1 MSNILNFYCKTSFVA
16 GFIIGASRTYT
27 NSKPPEEI
35 LASGFLG
42 GIIAP
47 IVIPYYMIKHS
58 QVDEIPPG
66 LKKLLEGISQQSPN
80 DTSRPSPNPP
90 KELK

>member
-1 MSNILNFYCKTSFVA
+1 MSAVFNFYCKTSFIA

-27 NSKPPEEI
+27 NAKPPEEI
-35 LASGFLG
+35 LISGFLG

-47 IVIPYYMIKHS
+47 VVIPYYMIKHS
-58 QVDEIPPG
+58 QIETPLE
-66 LKKLLEGISQQSPN
+66 LKQLLEGIFQQYPN
-80 DTSRPSPNPP
+80 DTSHPSPHPP

>member
-1 MSNILNFYCKTSFVA
+1 MSNIFNFYCKTSFVA
-16 GFIIGASRTYT
+16 GFIIGASRSYT
-27 NSKPPEEI
+27 NSKPSEEI
-35 LASGFLG
+35 LTSGFIG

-47 IVIPYYMIKHS
+47 FAIPYYMFKHS
-58 QVDEIPPG
+58 EVKIPPE

-80 DTSRPSPNPP
+80 DTSRPSPHPP

>member
-1 MSNILNFYCKTSFVA
+1 MTSIINFYCKTSFVA
-16 GFIIGASRTYT
+16 GFIIGASRSYT

-35 LASGFLG
+35 LVSGFLG

-47 IVIPYYMIKHS
+47 VIIPYYMIKHS
-58 QVDEIPPG
+58 QVDDIPPL
-66 LKKLLEGISQQSPN
+66 LKKLLEGISQQFPN
-80 DTSRPSPNPP
+80 DISHPSPHPP

>member
-1 MSNILNFYCKTSFVA
+1 MSAVFNFYCKTSFVA

-27 NSKPPEEI
+27 KPPEEI
-35 LASGFLG
+35 LISGFLG

-47 IVIPYYMIKHS
+47 VVIPYYMIKHS
-58 QVDEIPPG
+58 QIETPLE
-66 LKKLLEGISQQSPN
+66 LKQIIEGIFQQSPN
-80 DTSRPSPNPP
+80 DTSRPSHRPP

>member
-1 MSNILNFYCKTSFVA
+1 MSAVINFYCKTSFVA

-27 NSKPPEEI
+27 NTNPPEEI
-35 LASGFLG
+35 LVSGFLG

-47 IVIPYYMIKHS
+47 FVIPYYMFKHS
-58 QVDEIPPG
+58 QLELPPE
-66 LKKLLEGISQQSPN
+66 LKKVLEGIVQQSPN
-80 DTSRPSPNPP
+80 DTSHPSPHPP